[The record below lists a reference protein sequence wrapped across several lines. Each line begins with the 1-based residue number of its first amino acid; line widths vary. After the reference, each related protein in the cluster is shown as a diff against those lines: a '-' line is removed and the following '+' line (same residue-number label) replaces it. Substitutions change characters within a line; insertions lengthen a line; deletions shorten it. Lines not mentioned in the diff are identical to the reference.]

1 MSREAGRWNIDLGIE
16 SRRFRK
22 AARASQPKE
31 GSRMKL
37 PEEASKKPAILNT
50 KVIQFADD
58 REKPYVCTS
67 LPWS

>member
-31 GSRMKL
+31 GSRMRL
-37 PEEASKKPAILNT
+37 PEEVSES
-50 KVIQFADD
+50 
-58 REKPYVCTS
+58 R
-67 LPWS
+67 